1 MPSALLVLG
10 GGSFVSRQVCGPPSG
25 GDLCTQ
31 RAGALSEGGLL
42 PPPRWLLPSEKNVFL
57 NHTPFISCRKFNF
70 ILWDPHLYRWF
81 VIDQNSMTI
90 LALAGD
96 VSLRSLTVTSVP
108 Y

>member
-42 PPPRWLLPSEKNVFL
+42 PPPRWLLPSETKNLL
-57 NHTPFISCRKFNF
+57 NHIFSHFYFLQKM
-70 ILWDPHLYRWF
+70 WLYY
-81 VIDQNSMTI
+81 NLMGPPS
-90 LALAGD
+90 
-96 VSLRSLTVTSVP
+96 
-108 Y
+108 